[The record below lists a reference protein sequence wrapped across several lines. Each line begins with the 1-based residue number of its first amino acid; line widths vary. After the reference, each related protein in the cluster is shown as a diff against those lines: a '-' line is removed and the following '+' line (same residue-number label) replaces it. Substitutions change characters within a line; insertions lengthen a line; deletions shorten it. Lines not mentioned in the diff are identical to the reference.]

1 MSLPFMQRA
10 AKEILSNQARAL
22 PKHQARQGLCRNR
35 ALAWLVASIV
45 VLAAALVSAQG
56 PAGRGGG
63 GGSRG
68 RIPIQPG
75 EECPPGTTLVRVALC
90 QAPESPPP
98 SIVDYRPQSALVVE
112 EHPVP
117 KAKFPV
123 VDIHS
128 HTGPTPETIDQLIQ
142 EMDVMNI
149 RVLNNLSGGFGSELK
164 QRVDYIRSTQYVDR
178 FTVFANG
185 LDRFRD
191 VEAGYGRRA
200 AAQLEED
207 VRNGAVG
214 FKIFK
219 QTGMD
224 TLKKDGTRLK
234 ITDPELA
241 PIWETAGRL
250 NIPVIIH
257 TAEPREFFRQPD
269 MHNERWLELALF
281 PNRRQ
286 YLNETTFETLATE
299 RNDLFRAHPKTRF
312 ISAHF
317 GWHANDLGVAAE
329 LLDSSPNV
337 TLELAAIL
345 YDLGRQPRAARD
357 FFVKYQDRILFGK
370 DTYAPTEFP
379 YYWRVLETKDEYFD
393 YYRNYHAFWNLY
405 GMDLPD
411 DVLRKVYYENALRI
425 TPALPQSG
433 WPR

>member
-1 MSLPFMQRA
+1 MD
-10 AKEILSNQARAL
+10 AL
-22 PKHQARQGLCRNR
+22 
-35 ALAWLVASIV
+35 
-45 VLAAALVSAQG
+45 
-56 PAGRGGG
+56 
-63 GGSRG
+63 
-68 RIPIQPG
+68 
-75 EECPPGTTLVRVALC
+75 
-90 QAPESPPP
+90 
-98 SIVDYRPQSALVVE
+98 
-112 EHPVP
+112 
-117 KAKFPV
+117 
-123 VDIHS
+123 
-128 HTGPTPETIDQLIQ
+128 
-142 EMDVMNI
+142 NI

-164 QRVDYIRSTQYVDR
+164 QRVDYIRSTRYADR

-191 VEAGYGRRA
+191 VEAGYGRKA

-207 VRNGAVG
+207 VRNGAIG

-241 PIWETAGRL
+241 PIWDTAGRL

-257 TAEPREFFRQPD
+257 TAEPPEFFEEPD
-269 MHNERWLELALF
+269 MHNERWLELGLF
-281 PNRRQ
+281 PDRRQ
-286 YLNETTFETLATE
+286 YLNETTFETLAAE
-299 RNDLFRAHPKTRF
+299 RDALFRRHPQTRF

-317 GWHANDLGVAAE
+317 GWHANDLGAAAA

-345 YDLGRQPRAARD
+345 YDLGRQPRAAHD

-370 DTYAPTEFP
+370 DTYAPAEFP

-393 YYRNYHAFWNLY
+393 YYRNYHAFWKLY

-411 DVLRKVYYENALRI
+411 DVLRKVYYENALRM
-425 TPALPQSG
+425 TPGLPQSG
-433 WPR
+433 WLQ